1 MVNGIEI
8 NYIYNIIYIYIK
20 LYRSFNSLHS
30 KCYKF
35 SEPVLLHLVA
45 AYCKPFLLYG
55 MEAVSPTK
63 SELNY
68 LEYTYSSAVCKIFKV
83 SHSSVASVLHI
94 MHENNITDC
103 WLSRRLR
110 FIQKCL

>member
-8 NYIYNIIYIYIK
+8 NYNYIQYCIYIYIIYIYIK

-35 SEPVLLHLVA
+35 CETVLLQLVSV
-45 AYCKPFLLYG
+45 YCIPFLLYG
-55 MEAVSPTK
+55 MEAVSSTK
-63 SELNY
+63 SELNS

-83 SHSSVASVLHI
+83 SHSSVAFVLHI
-94 MHENNITDC
+94 MH
-103 WLSRRLR
+103 
-110 FIQKCL
+110 